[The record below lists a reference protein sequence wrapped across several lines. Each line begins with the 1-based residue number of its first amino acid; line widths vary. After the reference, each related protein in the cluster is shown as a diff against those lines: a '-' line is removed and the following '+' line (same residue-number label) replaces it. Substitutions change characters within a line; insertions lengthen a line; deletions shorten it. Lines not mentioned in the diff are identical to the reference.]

1 MSMRELPNSDAPAGA
16 GSGNAQMWSLPRST
30 GVAPNRKLSDR
41 ALPLLG
47 PIALFIVWDVVVRF
61 GWIKAIL
68 LPSPSETI
76 SALATGL
83 AGGPLL
89 MDFAVTVA
97 RTLQAFAIAA
107 VIGMPLGVLL
117 GSNESAYRSVEFLI
131 DFFRSTPSSAL
142 IPLFLL
148 IFGVSDVNKIAIAAF
163 GAMLIIVFNS
173 AYGVINAR
181 KQRVMA
187 ARVMGASRWRV
198 FRDVLI
204 WESLQPSFVGLRSAI
219 SMALVVVIVAE
230 MFIGS
235 ENGLGH
241 AIIDAQQVLNVKTM
255 YAAILAA
262 GALGYLL
269 NIAFLVVE
277 RRIVHWSGR

>member
-1 MSMRELPNSDAPAGA
+1 MSELSDTAAVPATAPPAGKSWA
-16 GSGNAQMWSLPRST
+16 PPASNDAAPRRPLGDRLLPMV
-30 GVAPNRKLSDR
+30 G
-41 ALPLLG
+41 PLV
-47 PIALFIVWDVVVRF
+47 LFAIWDLVVRF
-61 GWIKAIL
+61 GLIKPIL
-68 LPSPSETI
+68 LPSPADTLV
-76 SALATGL
+76 ALATGL
-83 AGGPLL
+83 AGGELL
-89 MDFAVTVA
+89 ADFAVTVA

-107 VIGMPLGVLL
+107 VVGMPLGVLL
-117 GSNESAYRSVEFLI
+117 GSNERAYRSVEFLI

-148 IFGVSDVNKIAIAAF
+148 IFGVSDINKIAIAAF
-163 GAMLIIVFNS
+163 GALLIVVFNS

-187 ARVMGASRWRV
+187 ARVMGASRWRI
-198 FRDVLI
+198 FRDVLV
-204 WESLQPSFVGLRSAI
+204 WESLQPSFVGLRSAV
-219 SMALVVVIVAE
+219 SMALVIVIVAE

-262 GALGYLL
+262 GALGYVL
-269 NIAFLVVE
+269 NIAFLVLE